1 MELHKTPERTKSGF
15 VLLDQNMRLVKP
27 VNEYLDFQ
35 ALRGRAE
42 NTLLAY
48 GKDLKTFFEFLE
60 QRKLQ
65 YDQVTANMIRDYVEY
80 LRAPDVNTVY
90 LFVESKRS
98 PATINR
104 MISTL
109 HGFYGYHVSMYGIV
123 NPVITEDIN
132 SPNGI
137 FRGILYHTRK
147 SNYTRQSV
155 FKVKESEY
163 RIHLFTT
170 TEMRQMH
177 DVLPTAR
184 DKLLFKFLLQSGA
197 RISEALSLRI
207 EDIPV
212 PDISSDISVLRHV
225 KSKGRYQRCA
235 NRKQIETICLNYLR
249 GLEAT
254 KLSVNGHM
262 YFVPRTHMDQVDI
275 FEDFITLLSGLNKR
289 TTPLIVNSFYIIDDA
304 KQREKMTEEFYN
316 AVKKEIAVYQEKC
329 DYLIKS
335 NSQSPAI
342 MDRWILKVQA
352 LEEKKRHYEGVLQRE
367 LDGLDDEFSVLKLLS
382 QELQVRA
389 NGIRNLRFRQKAA

>member
-184 DKLLFKFLLQSGA
+184 DKLLFKLLAVEQFPPCEGRWAILPILTRFAEKTACNLGSRARLCDGYCTLPIQDGKPCGRFLSRQKCYLCSRYITTLEDLNAHKEHLQ
-197 RISEALSLRI
+197 E
-207 EDIPV
+207 
-212 PDISSDISVLRHV
+212 
-225 KSKGRYQRCA
+225 
-235 NRKQIETICLNYLR
+235 
-249 GLEAT
+249 
-254 KLSVNGHM
+254 
-262 YFVPRTHMDQVDI
+262 
-275 FEDFITLLSGLNKR
+275 
-289 TTPLIVNSFYIIDDA
+289 
-304 KQREKMTEEFYN
+304 
-316 AVKKEIAVYQEKC
+316 
-329 DYLIKS
+329 
-335 NSQSPAI
+335 
-342 MDRWILKVQA
+342 
-352 LEEKKRHYEGVLQRE
+352 LEEC
-367 LDGLDDEFSVLKLLS
+367 
-382 QELQVRA
+382 
-389 NGIRNLRFRQKAA
+389 FRPVASCRYA